1 MTEMNAKRTNQPSTT
16 TRRDLLKYAA
26 VAGAGA
32 GMVSL
37 ATPMSR
43 GAAARQATPVTGED
57 PVPGGTLNVGVA
69 AELKV
74 LDPHITTLAAY
85 ATTLR
90 YTIFET
96 LVEAD
101 DEGNYIPALADSWEF
116 AEDGMSLTLNLVQ
129 GATFHN
135 GKPFTAED
143 VAFTVARIK
152 NPDLASQFAPQ
163 VENVTAVE
171 TPDEQT
177 VVLQF
182 GAPTPAILDY
192 LLNVQIVTEQ
202 DIDAI
207 GERPVGTG
215 PFEFVEWMLNDHI
228 TVRKFAGYR
237 QEGLPYLD
245 EVVFR
250 PIIDGDTRLTNL
262 QAGSLDLV
270 EQPAP
275 KDAAR
280 IEGDANLQLIVTP
293 PTSKYDNVQI
303 NTQNP
308 LMAEAKVRQAMS
320 FAFDR
325 ESYVR
330 DILYGFGTPAV
341 CPFPASNWA
350 YDAAI
355 CDPYLVFDMER
366 AAQLLEEAGHP
377 GGQGL
382 EGIEILSP
390 LGYPELKAG
399 AVLLQA
405 NLAALGITAAVTEL
419 EIAAWVDRIA
429 TAPDYVMTT
438 DTYGYGDVD
447 PSTFFTR
454 DNLNPDTNI
463 HQFDNEEYARLV
475 QEGAS
480 TIDEAARKEIYAQ
493 VQQILMDEMPGYLV
507 AHKQDLFAANQ
518 SVQGF
523 NPGPLIRHHYERT
536 WISA

>member
-1 MTEMNAKRTNQPSTT
+1 MTRDIGKATGGQPLTP
-16 TRRDLLKYAA
+16 TRRDLLKFAA
-26 VAGAGA
+26 VAGAGVA
-32 GMVSL
+32 TFTGPLRHDASAL
-37 ATPMSR
+37 EATP
-43 GAAARQATPVTGED
+43 T
-57 PVPGGTLNVGVA
+57 PGGTLNVGVA

-90 YTIFET
+90 FTIFET

-101 DEGNYIPALADSWEF
+101 DDGNYIPSLADSWEF
-116 AEDGMSLTLNLVQ
+116 AEDGMSITLNLVQ

-135 GKPFTAED
+135 GKEFTSED
-143 VAFTVARIK
+143 VAFTIDRIK
-152 NPDLASQFAPQ
+152 DPELSSQFSPQ

-171 TPDEQT
+171 TPDEYT
-177 VVLQF
+177 AVLQF
-182 GAPTPAILDY
+182 AAPTPAILDY

-207 GERPVGTG
+207 GERPIGTG
-215 PFEFVEWMLNDHI
+215 PFEFGEWVLNDHI
-228 TVRKFAGYR
+228 TLRKFADYR
-237 QEGLPYLD
+237 QPGLPYLD
-245 EVVFR
+245 EIVFR
-250 PIIDGDTRLTNL
+250 PILDSDTRLTNL

-275 KDAAR
+275 KDAER

-293 PTSKYDNVQI
+293 PTSKYDNIQI

-308 LMAEAKVRQAMS
+308 LMSNALVRQAMS

-330 DILYGFGTPAV
+330 DILYGFGSPAV
-341 CPFPASNWA
+341 CPFPANNWA

-355 CDPYLVFDMER
+355 CDPFLVFDLER
-366 AAQLLEEAGHP
+366 AGQLLQEAGHP

-390 LGYPELKAG
+390 LGYPELKSA

-405 NLAALGITAAVTEL
+405 NLAALGITATVTEL

-438 DTYGYGDVD
+438 DTYGYGDSD

-463 HQFDNEEYARLV
+463 HQFQNEEYAKLV

-480 TIDEAARKEIYAQ
+480 TIDEDARKKIYAQ
-493 VQQILMDEMPGYLV
+493 IQQILVDEMPGYLI
-507 AHKQDLFAANQ
+507 AHRVDIFAAKNT
-518 SVQGF
+518 VQGF
-523 NPGPLIRHHYERT
+523 NPGPLIRHHYEKT

>member
-1 MTEMNAKRTNQPSTT
+1 MAAVNDHRTNPPTGA
-16 TRRDLLKYAA
+16 TRRDLLKYALASGA
-26 VAGAGA
+26 VAGVAALAEPMRYGA
-32 GMVSL
+32 L
-37 ATPMSR
+37 AF
-43 GAAARQATPVTGED
+43 QATPAAGEA
-57 PVPGGTLNVGVA
+57 PVSGGTLNVGVA
-69 AELKV
+69 AEVKV
-74 LDPHITTLAAY
+74 LDPHITTVAAY

-90 YTIFET
+90 FTIFET

-101 DEGNYIPALADSWEF
+101 EEGNYIPSLAESWEL
-116 AEDGMSLTLNLVQ
+116 AEDGMSLTLHLVQ
-129 GATFHN
+129 GATVHN
-135 GKPFTAED
+135 GKAFAAED
-143 VAFTVARIK
+143 VAFTIDRIK

-163 VENVTAVE
+163 VENVSAVE
-171 TPDEQT
+171 TPDEST

-182 GAPTPAILDY
+182 SAPTPAILDY

-207 GERPVGTG
+207 GERPIGTG
-215 PFEFVEWMLNDHI
+215 PFEFVEWVLNDHI
-228 TVRKFAGYR
+228 TVRKFANYR

-250 PIIDGDTRLTNL
+250 PVIDTDTRLTNL

-293 PTSKYDNVQI
+293 PTSKYDNIQI

-308 LMAEAKVRQAMS
+308 LMADAKVRQAMS

-355 CDPYLVFDMER
+355 CEPFLVFDLER
-366 AAQLLEEAGHP
+366 AGQLLEEAGHA

-405 NLAALGITAAVTEL
+405 NLAALGIAATVTEL

-480 TIDEAARKEIYAQ
+480 TVAEDERKPIYAQ
-493 VQQILMDEMPGYLV
+493 IQQILMDEMPGYLI
-507 AHKQDLFAANQ
+507 AHKQDLFAAKR
-518 SVQGF
+518 SVHGF

-536 WISA
+536 WIG

>member
-1 MTEMNAKRTNQPSTT
+1 P
-16 TRRDLLKYAA
+16 TRRELLKYAVA
-26 VAGAGA
+26 AGAGA
-32 GMVSL
+32 SVGAV
-37 ATPMSR
+37 AAPWSR
-43 GAAARQATPVTGED
+43 DVAALQAT

-90 YTIFET
+90 FTIFET

-101 DEGNYIPALADSWEF
+101 DAGNYIPSLADSWELG
-116 AEDGMSLTLNLVQ
+116 EDGMSLTLNLVQ

-135 GKPFTAED
+135 GKEFTADD
-143 VAFTVARIK
+143 VAFTIQRIK

-163 VENVTAVE
+163 VENVTEVE
-171 TPDEQT
+171 TPDEYT
-177 VVLQF
+177 AVLQF

-207 GERPVGTG
+207 GEHPIGTG
-215 PFEFVEWMLNDHI
+215 PFEFVEWALNDHI
-228 TVRKFAGYR
+228 TVRKFASYR
-237 QEGLPYLD
+237 QAGLPYLD
-245 EVVFR
+245 EIVFR
-250 PIIDGDTRLTNL
+250 PVLDGDTRLTNL

-275 KDAAR
+275 KDAER
-280 IEGDANLQLIVTP
+280 IESDPNLQLIVTP
-293 PTSKYDNVQI
+293 PTSKYDNIQI

-350 YDAAI
+350 FDGAI
-355 CDPYLVFDMER
+355 CDPYLVFDLER

-390 LGYPELKAG
+390 LGYPELRAG

-463 HQFDNEEYARLV
+463 HQFTNEEYARLV

-493 VQQILMDEMPGYLV
+493 IQQILMDEMPGYLI
-507 AHKQDLFAANQ
+507 AHKQDLFAAKA

-536 WISA
+536 WIVG